1 MRIRLAATVLAVTAM
16 VTIAFL
22 VPLGAVVRV
31 VAADRALSA
40 ADQESRSLAGILA
53 AVDNAASITA
63 VLNQLNAGNQRAAA
77 VFVADGTRL
86 GASVAV
92 PAEELQLA
100 RAGRAFT
107 ASGSGGRRVW
117 VPVREPD
124 GTTSAAVVAVP
135 DRLLT
140 KGVYKAWAVLASV
153 GLLMVLIGVALADRL
168 AHSMVVSMEE
178 LRSVTERLH
187 QGDLDARVEPR
198 GPVEVVEV
206 GNAVNELARRIG
218 ELLTGEREAAADLS
232 HRLRTPLTAL
242 QLEAEGLVD
251 PIERERMGSAVHD
264 LTDAVTTVIRQARE
278 PRPPRKGVGA
288 SDLLRVVRTRLEFWS
303 VLAEDQGRAWHLD
316 AAPAAVTVAVAPDDL
331 AAVVDALLANVF
343 AHTAE
348 GTGFRVAVVA
358 RSGGGGVLVVEDRGA
373 GFNAPSPEVR
383 GKSGAGS
390 TGLGLDIV
398 RRTAEASGGTMRL
411 GRPTGGGAAVVV
423 EFGGPGQG
431 RGAKSL

>member
-1 MRIRLAATVLAVTAM
+1 MRARLAAIVLAVTAM

-40 ADQESRSLAGILA
+40 ADQESRSLASVLA
-53 AVDNAASITA
+53 AVNNRASIATVVA
-63 VLNQLNAGNQRAAA
+63 QFDAGNQRQAA
-77 VFVADGTRL
+77 VFLANGTRL
-86 GASVAV
+86 GSAV
-92 PAEELQLA
+92 TVPPAELQLA
-100 RAGRAFT
+100 RQGRAFT

-117 VPVREPD
+117 VPVREGD
-124 GTTSAAVVAVP
+124 GTTSAGVVFVP
-135 DRLLT
+135 ARLLT
-140 KGVYKAWAVLASV
+140 KGVYKAWMVLGTV

-178 LRSVTERLH
+178 LRRVTERLH

-218 ELLTGEREAAADLS
+218 ELLVGEREAAADLS

-242 QLEAEGLVD
+242 QLEAEGLHD
-251 PIERERMGSAVHD
+251 ADERDRMASAVHD
-264 LTDAVTTVIRQARE
+264 LTDAVTAVIRQARE
-278 PRPPRKGVGA
+278 PRPQRPGVPA
-288 SDLLRVVRTRLEFWS
+288 SDLLRIIRARLEFWS
-303 VLAEDQGRAWHLD
+303 VLAEDQRRAWHLD
-316 AAPAAVTVAVAPDDL
+316 ALPGVVAVGVAPDEL
-331 AAVVDALLANVF
+331 SAVVDALLANVF
-343 AHTAE
+343 AHTPDGAS
-348 GTGFRVAVVA
+348 FRVAVVP
-358 RSGGGGVLVVEDRGA
+358 RNGGGGVLVVEDRGP

-398 RRTAEASGGTMRL
+398 RRTAEASGGSMRL
-411 GRPTGGGAAVVV
+411 GRPTEGGAAVVV
-423 EFGGPGQG
+423 EFGPPLD
-431 RGAKSL
+431 GAAHP